1 MAKFFVRSS
10 WLWVVLLFSS
20 PRLAAGASADEPQ
33 QTPIEVYE
41 WSIWV
46 GSPSQASI
54 NAARVYKNAM
64 PGLIGTSRPKL
75 EDKEQA
81 GRFPLAP
88 ISVVQ
93 FFGNDCRDVDVDL
106 RTKKGTILAHW
117 PPSEAAGFSGS
128 ART

>member
-1 MAKFFVRSS
+1 MAKFLVPSS
-10 WLWVVLLFSS
+10 WLWVVLVFSS
-20 PRLAAGASADEPQ
+20 PRIAVGVGSAEPQ

-41 WSIWV
+41 WSIWG

-81 GRFPLAP
+81 GKFPLAP

-93 FFGNDCRDVDVDL
+93 FFGNECRDVDVDL
-106 RTKKGTILAHW
+106 RTK
-117 PPSEAAGFSGS
+117 
-128 ART
+128 